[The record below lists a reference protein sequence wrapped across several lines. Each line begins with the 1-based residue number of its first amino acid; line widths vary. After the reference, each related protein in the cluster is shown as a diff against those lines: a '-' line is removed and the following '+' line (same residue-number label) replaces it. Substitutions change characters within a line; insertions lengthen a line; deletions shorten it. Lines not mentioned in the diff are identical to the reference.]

1 MPRKTQAQ
9 ALESWE
15 RIVRA
20 VMAHDEVPPR
30 LLEQAKQLH
39 QLLAEARK
47 TVIEQREAEGLR
59 QVATHRL
66 SELQEDGERMA
77 TLLRLGL
84 KMEFGHTN
92 PKLVEFNVKPFRRR
106 RRVLEPI
113 ETREPEPTDPSS
125 PTPLSEP
132 TTE

>member
-30 LLEQAKQLH
+30 LLEQATQLH

-47 TVIEQREAEGLR
+47 TVIE
-59 QVATHRL
+59 
-66 SELQEDGERMA
+66 
-77 TLLRLGL
+77 
-84 KMEFGHTN
+84 
-92 PKLVEFNVKPFRRR
+92 
-106 RRVLEPI
+106 
-113 ETREPEPTDPSS
+113 
-125 PTPLSEP
+125 
-132 TTE
+132 